1 MNLRR
6 PDLAA
11 VVQARRAVPPDLLR
25 WAMLAAVAACL
36 YVWMTAGQYRALP
49 ALAVG
54 VVLGALR
61 MWRIH
66 VETRLHAEMEDA
78 LDARDRKKVL
88 ARATSLVSSLQR
100 RPRIEAAAWAC
111 LAELAF
117 REGDLGDAA
126 TLAEHVAASFPAS
139 ILGRFQALC
148 LATLLH
154 GLGDDAGAAQV
165 SLDAAE
171 VLAARMRLTDVGAA
185 QLALARLAVHVATG
199 RADEARSLAEGAW
212 TKDLD
217 ASRRRAHAE
226 LTARVDPAQ
235 SAGSAPETL

>member
-11 VVQARRAVPPDLLR
+11 VVQARRGVPPDLLR
-25 WAMLAAVAACL
+25 WAMLAAVALCL

-49 ALAVG
+49 ALAIG
-54 VVLGALR
+54 VVLGGLR

-66 VETRLHAEMEDA
+66 VETRLLAEMEAA
-78 LDARDRKKVL
+78 LDARARKTVL
-88 ARATSLVSSLQR
+88 ARATSLLSSLQR
-100 RPRIEAAAWAC
+100 RPRIEAAAWAS

-117 REGDLGDAA
+117 REGDLDDAA

-154 GLGDDAGAAQV
+154 GLRDDAVAAQA
-165 SLDAAE
+165 SLDGAE
-171 VLAARMRLTDVGAA
+171 TLAARMRLTAIGAA
-185 QLALARLAVHVATG
+185 QLALARVAAHVAAG
-199 RADEARSLAEGAW
+199 RADEARTLAEGAW

-226 LTARVDPAQ
+226 LTARLDAAQ
-235 SAGSAPETL
+235 SAGPGPETL